1 MIDKKEYHDFIKYHF
16 QNAKRKIS
24 DEAIDFILI
33 WTRQHTYYTQ
43 VICNTLFGSGLKNI
57 TIGNTKEC
65 CKKVLDEQEDVFFQY
80 RNMLTPAQ
88 WQLLGAIAKEDKLYK
103 PSAKKFLT
111 KYNLVNSSVQRSL
124 PALFEKEL
132 VYLEQDAMGSYY
144 RVYDCFLARWLERN

>member
-1 MIDKKEYHDFIKYHF
+1 M
-16 QNAKRKIS
+16 
-24 DEAIDFILI
+24 AITTGTSCFS
-33 WTRQHTYYTQ
+33 TN
-43 VICNTLFGSGLKNI
+43 VNK
-57 TIGNTKEC
+57 
-65 CKKVLDEQEDVFFQY
+65 
-80 RNMLTPAQ
+80 P
-88 WQLLGAIAKEDKLYK
+88 AIAKEDKLYK